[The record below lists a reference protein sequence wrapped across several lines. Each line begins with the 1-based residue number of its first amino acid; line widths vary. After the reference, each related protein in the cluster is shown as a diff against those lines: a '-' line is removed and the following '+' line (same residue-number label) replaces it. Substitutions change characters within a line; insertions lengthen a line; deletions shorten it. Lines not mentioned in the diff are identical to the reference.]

1 MKALLDW
8 VTGGTVLFKG
18 TPVTFVTKYLN
29 KRISNG
35 SGSVPVGELED
46 ALSTNAHT
54 NEFAISKDGE
64 SYYVTFYN
72 SAAENNYAVAY
83 YDGSGTFING
93 ILGGNPVGQ
102 RETKT
107 VLITP
112 PNGTRIV
119 RAFSLSTEAALVPV
133 KQDAK
138 YEAIEMRVKP
148 VGQSVSQIVWPTETT
163 VRVMQET
170 VIDVWYDRNNDV
182 HADGYNYGDMLCSDG
197 DHYAYAR
204 GKFEWLIGDTVISSS
219 QDWEV
224 LNIVSVSRMDTVTIG
239 SQTMDAFYKNGN
251 RMYGRY
257 LSVYPN
263 SASSC
268 SIKVEK
274 YGIKAT
280 VYVNQL
286 GNQIERVITRDGS
299 TVGYRAELSD
309 YVIDS
314 SGGDTTIYGY
324 KQYEVLEQDE
334 WTSGAR
340 GPQRSTI
347 AEVSDN
353 PTYRN
358 IEVTPDNGD
367 IGISGNVVTFP
378 QNTGANDKEYNIA
391 VTKYSDTENLPV
403 TVLGTDSGHTYS
415 NLNVDISYTNLGT
428 SQNPYHVLASGTG
441 LSGIYGTVTVSL
453 YVDGYQYTGSVNNG
467 ATTCVVSRGGNSTT
481 VMLSYEGSANG
492 NIYAESRGKVPGDK
506 LELARVRVTA
516 TKGTSSGTLTNNS
529 AFVRVYQQENIETI
543 TPGTFSVSNIDID
556 TGFTNNYINTANDT
570 EVNIIGYVTGS
581 GTTPAYSYTS
591 GASTPSEQKTMN
603 HEETPVSVKVDS
615 VLTPS
620 RQFTASNKYVETQK
634 TYTIEASYNNSSW
647 YSTTLTQKAD
657 AKINDSGEPTATI
670 AIQSGTNNVWAGGG
684 DVYVEGRAFTNAGKK
699 WESDGTPVP
708 NESST
713 IWNTSRLT
721 IEQSQTNSGAYTV
734 EYINTVT
741 SSNDEYKLYKVS
753 HRDMEN
759 NETTDTITLNA
770 KNGTVTSNPIHIT
783 TTNSIIDE
791 ILEDVAWG
799 QTYDGYQN
807 CSVSFS
813 LDSNTPVSF
822 AGGSVGFT
830 ATANY
835 ETRPLRDGTF
845 YTYKKYTSWSET
857 NNSNTHILI
866 VNPNTHTVTGQPV
879 PNSSWTSG
887 SMDATV
893 TSAEVWCVVDSQNK
907 LFILSV
913 QSAAENNDARSCTV
927 TARHPK
933 DLSIYQQLT
942 VQQEGYKELTVSPTS
957 IIFESE
963 GGNQTFVV
971 TWRRTAWNITHQGE
985 GNAAFTS
992 ISPLSGGNSVNSLG
1006 ETTITVTASPYFGDV
1021 NIFETI
1027 TVSPSP
1033 NDSNLGD
1040 ATVDV
1045 YQKTPTV
1052 ISDYTGTV
1060 NAIWTSSNTISYQVH
1075 ITSLG
1080 RGKTFNGAEVI
1091 IRTTNKLPEDQTPE
1105 IPEEGPQ
1112 IGRIALP
1119 SFSVVGNTTTLVA
1132 SGTYTFDHN
1141 EDTSLIYWINV
1152 YHIDIHSN
1160 YSEIDHSV

>member
-1 MKALLDW
+1 MKALLNW
-8 VTGGTVLFKG
+8 VTKGSVLFRG
-18 TPVTFVTKYLN
+18 TPVTFVTKYEY

-46 ALSTNAHT
+46 AVSTNAHT

-83 YDGSGTFING
+83 YDGSGTFIGG
-93 ILGGNPVGQ
+93 ILGGNPVDQ
-102 RETKT
+102 RQTKT

-148 VGQSVSQIVWPTETT
+148 VGQSVSQVVWPTEMT
-163 VRVMQET
+163 VRVMQGT
-170 VIDVWYDRNNDV
+170 VIDVWYDTNNIIN
-182 HADGYNYGDMLCSDG
+182 ASGYNEGEMLCGTRRDG
-197 DHYAYAR
+197 ENHYAYAR
-204 GKFEWLIGDTVISSS
+204 GKFEWLVGNTVISSS

-224 LNIVSVSRMDTVTIG
+224 LNIVSVSRMSTVTIG

-251 RMYGRY
+251 RMYGRD

-268 SIKVEK
+268 SVRVEK
-274 YGIKAT
+274 YGITAII
-280 VYVNQL
+280 YVWQKENK
-286 GNQIERVITRDGS
+286 IERVISRAGS

-309 YVIDS
+309 YVISS

-324 KQYEVLEQDE
+324 RQYEVLEQDE
-334 WTSGAR
+334 WTSGSK
-340 GPQRSTI
+340 GPQRSTT
-347 AEVSDN
+347 AEEADN

-378 QNTGANDKEYNIA
+378 QNTNANDTEYNIA
-391 VTKYSDTENLPV
+391 VTKYNDTENLPV

-415 NLNVDISYTNLGT
+415 NLSVNISYTNLGT

-441 LSGIYGTVTVSL
+441 LSGIFGIVTVSL

-467 ATTCVVSRGGNSTT
+467 ETTCVVSRGGNSTP
-481 VMLSYEGSANG
+481 VILSYEGSANG
-492 NIYAESRGKVPGDK
+492 NIYADSRGKVPGNK

-516 TKGTSSGTLTNNS
+516 TKGTSSGTLTNRS
-529 AFVRVYQQENIETI
+529 AFVSVYQQENIETI
-543 TPGTFSVSNIDID
+543 TPGNFSVSNIDID

-591 GASTPSEQKTMN
+591 GESTPSEQKTMN
-603 HEETPVSVKVDS
+603 HEEAPVSVKVDS

-620 RQFTASNKYVETQK
+620 RQFTASNKHVETQK

-647 YSTTLTQKAD
+647 YSITLTQKAD

-770 KNGTVTSNPIHIT
+770 KNGTATSNPIYIT

-791 ILEDVAWG
+791 VLEDVAWG
-799 QTYDGYQN
+799 QPYDGYQN
-807 CSVSFS
+807 CSVTFS
-813 LDSNTPVSF
+813 LASNTPVSF

-857 NNSNTHILI
+857 NNSNAHILI
-866 VNPNTHTVTGQPV
+866 VNPNTHTTTGQPV

-907 LFILSV
+907 LFILSA
-913 QSAAENNDARSCTV
+913 QTAAENNNARSCTV

-933 DLSIYQQLT
+933 DLSVYQQLT
-942 VQQEGYKELTVSPTS
+942 VQQEGYKELTAAPTS
-957 IIFESE
+957 IVFESE

-992 ISPLSGGNSVNSLG
+992 ISPINGGNSVNSLG

-1033 NDSNLGD
+1033 SDNNINDVSI
-1040 ATVDV
+1040 DV
-1045 YQKTPTV
+1045 MQKTPIVTY
-1052 ISDYTGTV
+1052 DYTGTV
-1060 NAIWTSSNTISYQVH
+1060 NATWTSSNTISYQVY

-1080 RGKTFNGAEVI
+1080 RGKTFNGAEII
-1091 IRTTNKLPEDQTPE
+1091 IRTTSSASGNPD
-1105 IPEEGPQ
+1105 EGPQ
-1112 IGRIALP
+1112 VGRETLN
-1119 SFSVVGNTTTLVA
+1119 SFSVANNTTTLVA
-1132 SGTYTFDHN
+1132 SGTYTFGQD
-1141 EDTSLIYWINV
+1141 EDTSLTYWINV
-1152 YHIDIHSN
+1152 AHTDIHSD
-1160 YSEIDHSV
+1160 YSQIEHSV